1 MAKIKPFHGIRY
13 NSDVIRDLGDVISQP
28 YDKITPKM
36 QEEYYQKEP
45 HNVVRMILGK
55 EEPGDDENQNKY
67 TRARKYFEKWLSEGI
82 LKREVVP
89 SFYAYNQTYATPSNE
104 EKTRRGLIAHL
115 KLEPLGSGVR
125 PHEETLSKPK
135 KDRFNL
141 LKAARVDAGQIF
153 LLYSDPDQVVNRIL
167 KDPTARKPE
176 IDLLADYGV
185 REHLWVLNGETY
197 RNQIAEI
204 VEFLSD
210 RELLIADG
218 HHRYE
223 TAIAFQDEI
232 KAAAGL
238 KASSSTGEESWN
250 YRMVT
255 LISMED
261 PGLVILPTHRLI
273 MGLDGFEVLDFL
285 KKAERFFKI
294 ESRRNEKEMFD
305 FMKKEENHS
314 FGVYGDEKYY
324 LLTLR
329 DQSTLEENVRG
340 SSIRQSL
347 DVAVLHSLLIESS
360 KGGLGISEEEVK
372 RGGKIRYIRNPGEG
386 VRAVNGGD
394 AQCCLFLN
402 PTRVEQVR
410 AMAERGERMP
420 QKSTDFYPK
429 LLSGLVMAEV

>member
-1 MAKIKPFHGIRY
+1 MANIRPFHGIRF
-13 NSDVIRDLGDVISQP
+13 NSDAIKDLSNVVSQP
-28 YDKITPKM
+28 YDKITPEM
-36 QEEYYQKEP
+36 QEEYYLKEP
-45 HNVVRMILGK
+45 HNVVRIILGK
-55 EEPGDDENQNKY
+55 EEPGDNENENKY
-67 TRARKYFEKWLSEGI
+67 TRARKYFEKWLKERI
-82 LKREVVP
+82 IKRENVP
-89 SFYAYNQTYATPSNE
+89 SLYSYNQTYTTPLGE
-104 EKTRRGLIAHL
+104 EKTRKGLVAHL

-153 LLYSDPDQVVNRIL
+153 LLYSDLDQVVNRVL
-167 KDPTARKPE
+167 KEATDRKPE
-176 IDLLADYGV
+176 IDLHADYGV
-185 REHLWVLNGETY
+185 RERLWVLDGETY
-197 RNQIAEI
+197 KSQITEV

-223 TAIAFQDEI
+223 TAIAFQDYQKSAVSNQQLE
-232 KAAAGL
+232 
-238 KASSSTGEESWN
+238 STGEESWN

-273 MGLDGFEVLDFL
+273 MGLDEFELLGFL
-285 KKAERFFKI
+285 KRAEQFFNI

-305 FMKKEENHS
+305 FMKKGENHN

-329 DQSTLEENVRG
+329 DQTSLEGKVKG

-360 KGGLGISEEEVK
+360 MSGLGISEEEVK
-372 RGGKIRYIRNPGEG
+372 KGGKIRYIRDPGEG
-386 VRAVNGGD
+386 VRAVNEGD

-410 AMAERGERMP
+410 AMAEKGERMP
-420 QKSTDFYPK
+420 QKSTDFFPK
-429 LLSGLVMAEV
+429 LLSGHVMAEV